1 MGEMTQPPPQAPGD
15 SELATRAAEGDAA
28 AFALI
33 VERYSGLL
41 WRIASHR
48 FRDAGVVEDV
58 VQETFLRAWRG
69 LRSFRGDCSL
79 RTWFTRICINCCID
93 EWHRQQSARTLP
105 FDDLRDLLTT
115 EDVIGDLVTNIDIR
129 TALLAHLPADE
140 RDAFVLIHVL
150 GLSAV
155 AAATARRAPPTTMRS
170 REQRAR
176 HRMRTQLGDRAT
188 PDRVPQVRAE
198 DTAAPAARPRGTAAA
213 PADAA
218 ATAGPRRAPSVP
230 TSRRP
235 EEMSW
240 DMEP

>member
-1 MGEMTQPPPQAPGD
+1 MTHEPSQAPGD
-15 SELATRAAEGDAA
+15 TELAARAAEGDAG

-41 WRIASHR
+41 WRIASRR

-79 RTWFTRICINCCID
+79 RTWFTRICVNCCID
-93 EWHRQQSARTLP
+93 EWHRGQNARTLP
-105 FDDLRDLLTT
+105 FDDLRDLLAT
-115 EDVIGDLVTNIDIR
+115 EDVIGDLVTNIDISS
-129 TALLAHLPADE
+129 ALLAHLPADE
-140 RDAFVLIHVL
+140 RDAFVLMHVL

-155 AAATARRAPPTTMRS
+155 AAAAAMRAPPTTMRS
-170 REQRAR
+170 RGRRACQ
-176 HRMRTQLGDRAT
+176 RMRTLLSDRGA
-188 PDRVPQVRAE
+188 PDRDRSGRA
-198 DTAAPAARPRGTAAA
+198 
-213 PADAA
+213 
-218 ATAGPRRAPSVP
+218 
-230 TSRRP
+230 